1 MGASTDDRRG
11 VIDAGELRALV
22 PRVLAGLVRRGEDFD
37 AAEDALQEALLEALR
52 VWPEHPPHDPRAW
65 LVTVATRRLI
75 DARRSDAARH
85 RREETIYTEEQ
96 PVATEEGDDTLFLLF
111 CCCHP
116 DLAPASQVAL
126 TLRAVG
132 GLSTRE
138 IADAFYVPEAT
149 MAQRISRAKRTLQ
162 GRRLDQPGDL
172 AVVLRVLYL
181 VYTAGHTDRV
191 DLAAE
196 AIRLARQ
203 LTLATE
209 EPEARG
215 LLALMLLNHA
225 RLPAR
230 FDSAGR
236 IVTLD
241 RQDRGL
247 WDTREIAEGV
257 RVLQSALTLQR
268 PGHYQIEAAI
278 AALHGDAA
286 SAEETDWPQ
295 ILAWY
300 DDLVA
305 LTDDPVR
312 QDPAAVLGR
321 AVAVGHVRGPAAGLR
336 ETDRLRDVIDDR
348 HRWHAVRGHLHELDG
363 DLPAA
368 ATAYAEAARRATN
381 VAERDHLVRQA
392 ARARAANAGSPPERQ
407 VRALHD
413 EETLV
418 VYQAYS
424 PAIAEPAL
432 AAGTFVGPFKR
443 ERMTWIKPS
452 FLWMMYR
459 CGWATKPDQER
470 VLAIT
475 ITRAGFEWAL
485 AHSSLS
491 HEREHKAPVRVQW
504 DPERSI
510 TLGKLEHRAIQV
522 GLGGEAVD
530 RYVDEWITGIED
542 VTPLAHEIARLVSD
556 GELDAARRRLPVE
569 RPLALPAHVIELISP
584 TPL

>member
-1 MGASTDDRRG
+1 MIDEPARRPEA
-11 VIDAGELRALV
+11 VPPQPALRELGRDLI
-22 PRVLAGLVRRGEDFD
+22 PRVLASLVRRGEDFD

-52 VWPEHPPHDPRAW
+52 VWPEAPPRDPRAW
-65 LVTVATRRLI
+65 LATVATRRLI
-75 DARRSDAARH
+75 DARRSEGARH
-85 RREETIYTEEQ
+85 RREETSAGW
-96 PVATEEGDDTLFLLF
+96 PGPRPAATEEGDDTLFLLF

-132 GLSTRE
+132 GLTTRE

-149 MAQRISRAKRTLQ
+149 MAQRISRAKRTLA
-162 GRRLDQPGDL
+162 GPPARRLDQPGDL

-181 VYTAGHTDRV
+181 IYTAGHAGPRTGPPAQ
-191 DLAAE
+191 DLTAE

-225 RLPAR
+225 RLRAR
-230 FDSAGR
+230 FDAEGR

-257 RVLQSALTLQR
+257 RVLQSALAMQTEQRR
-268 PGHYQIEAAI
+268 PGRYQVEAAI
-278 AALHGDAA
+278 AALHDDAA
-286 SAEETDWPQ
+286 GAKETDWPQ

-321 AVAVGHVRGPAAGLR
+321 AVAVGHVLGAAAGLR
-336 ETDRLRDVIDDR
+336 ETDRLRDVIGER
-348 HRWHAVRGHLHELDG
+348 HRWHAVRGHLHELGG

-392 ARARAANAGSPPERQ
+392 ARVRAA
-407 VRALHD
+407 L
-413 EETLV
+413 
-418 VYQAYS
+418 
-424 PAIAEPAL
+424 
-432 AAGTFVGPFKR
+432 
-443 ERMTWIKPS
+443 PS
-452 FLWMMYR
+452 S
-459 CGWATKPDQER
+459 A
-470 VLAIT
+470 
-475 ITRAGFEWAL
+475 
-485 AHSSLS
+485 
-491 HEREHKAPVRVQW
+491 
-504 DPERSI
+504 
-510 TLGKLEHRAIQV
+510 
-522 GLGGEAVD
+522 
-530 RYVDEWITGIED
+530 
-542 VTPLAHEIARLVSD
+542 
-556 GELDAARRRLPVE
+556 
-569 RPLALPAHVIELISP
+569 
-584 TPL
+584 

>member
-1 MGASTDDRRG
+1 MIDEPTRRLDEGA
-11 VIDAGELRALV
+11 LRALV

-52 VWPEHPPHDPRAW
+52 VWPEHPPRDPRAW
-65 LVTVATRRLI
+65 LATVATRRLV
-75 DARRSDAARH
+75 DARRSEAARH
-85 RREETIYTEEQ
+85 RREEATHAEPQ
-96 PVATEEGDDTLFLLF
+96 PAATEEGDDTLFLLF

-132 GLSTRE
+132 GLTTRE

-149 MAQRISRAKRTLQ
+149 MAQRISRAKRALA
-162 GRRLDQPGDL
+162 GPPARRLDQLGDL

-181 VYTAGHTDRV
+181 IYTAGHAGRV
-191 DLAAE
+191 DLARE

-230 FDSAGR
+230 LDSEGR

-257 RVLQSALTLQR
+257 RVLQSALAVQR
-268 PGHYQIEAAI
+268 PGRYQIEAAI
-278 AALHGDAA
+278 AALHDDAA

-321 AVAVGHVRGPAAGLR
+321 AVAVGHVLGPAAGLL
-336 ETDRLRDVIDDR
+336 ETDRLREVLGDR

-368 ATAYAEAARRATN
+368 ATAYVEAARRATN

-392 ARARAANAGSPPERQ
+392 ARARAA
-407 VRALHD
+407 
-413 EETLV
+413 
-418 VYQAYS
+418 
-424 PAIAEPAL
+424 
-432 AAGTFVGPFKR
+432 
-443 ERMTWIKPS
+443 
-452 FLWMMYR
+452 
-459 CGWATKPDQER
+459 
-470 VLAIT
+470 
-475 ITRAGFEWAL
+475 
-485 AHSSLS
+485 
-491 HEREHKAPVRVQW
+491 
-504 DPERSI
+504 
-510 TLGKLEHRAIQV
+510 
-522 GLGGEAVD
+522 
-530 RYVDEWITGIED
+530 
-542 VTPLAHEIARLVSD
+542 
-556 GELDAARRRLPVE
+556 EL
-569 RPLALPAHVIELISP
+569 
-584 TPL
+584 

>member
-1 MGASTDDRRG
+1 
-11 VIDAGELRALV
+11 VIDEPTRRLDEGAVRALV

-52 VWPEHPPHDPRAW
+52 VWPDHPPRDPRAW
-65 LVTVATRRLI
+65 LTTVATRRLV
-75 DARRSDAARH
+75 DARRSEAARQ
-85 RREETIYTEEQ
+85 RREEATYAEPE
-96 PVATEEGDDTLFLLF
+96 PAATEEGDDTLFLLF

-116 DLAPASQVAL
+116 DLSPASQVAL

-132 GLSTRE
+132 GLATRE

-149 MAQRISRAKRTLQ
+149 MAQRISRAKRTLH
-162 GRRLDQPGDL
+162 GRPLDQPGDL

-181 VYTAGHTDRV
+181 IYTAGHGYGPAHP
-191 DLAAE
+191 DLAGE

-230 FDSAGR
+230 FDSEGR

-257 RVLQSALTLQR
+257 RVLQSALAVQR
-268 PGHYQIEAAI
+268 PGRYQIEAAI
-278 AALHGDAA
+278 AALHDDAA

-305 LTDDPVR
+305 LTGDPVR

-321 AVAVGHVRGPAAGLR
+321 AVAVGHVLGPAAGLL
-336 ETDRLRDVIDDR
+336 EADRLREVLGDR
-348 HRWHAVRGHLHELDG
+348 HRWHAVRGHLHELAG

-368 ATAYAEAARRATN
+368 GAAYAEAAGRATN
-381 VAERDHLVRQA
+381 VAERDHLIRQA
-392 ARARAANAGSPPERQ
+392 ARARAS
-407 VRALHD
+407 L
-413 EETLV
+413 
-418 VYQAYS
+418 
-424 PAIAEPAL
+424 
-432 AAGTFVGPFKR
+432 
-443 ERMTWIKPS
+443 KP
-452 FLWMMYR
+452 
-459 CGWATKPDQER
+459 C
-470 VLAIT
+470 
-475 ITRAGFEWAL
+475 
-485 AHSSLS
+485 
-491 HEREHKAPVRVQW
+491 
-504 DPERSI
+504 
-510 TLGKLEHRAIQV
+510 
-522 GLGGEAVD
+522 
-530 RYVDEWITGIED
+530 
-542 VTPLAHEIARLVSD
+542 
-556 GELDAARRRLPVE
+556 
-569 RPLALPAHVIELISP
+569 
-584 TPL
+584 

>member
-1 MGASTDDRRG
+1 
-11 VIDAGELRALV
+11 VIERDLI

-52 VWPEHPPHDPRAW
+52 VWPEHPPRDPHAW
-65 LVTVATRRLI
+65 LATVATRRLV
-75 DARRSDAARH
+75 DARRSEAARH
-85 RREETIYTEEQ
+85 RREEATSAE
-96 PVATEEGDDTLFLLF
+96 PRAVATETGDDTLFLLF

-132 GLSTRE
+132 GLTTRE
-138 IADAFYVPEAT
+138 IADSFYVPEAT
-149 MAQRISRAKRTLQ
+149 MAQRISRAKRALH

-181 VYTAGHTDRV
+181 IYTAGHGYGPARP
-191 DLAAE
+191 DLTGE

-230 FDSAGR
+230 LDSEGR

-257 RVLQSALTLQR
+257 RVLQSALALQR
-268 PGHYQIEAAI
+268 PGRYQIEAAI
-278 AALHGDAA
+278 AALHDDAA
-286 SAEETDWPQ
+286 GAEETDWPQ

-305 LTDDPVR
+305 LTEDPVR

-321 AVAVGHVRGPAAGLR
+321 AVAVGHVLGPAAGLR
-336 ETDRLRDVIDDR
+336 ETDRLREVLGDR
-348 HRWHAVRGHLHELDG
+348 HRWHAVRAHLHELDG

-368 ATAYAEAARRATN
+368 GAAYAEAAHRATN

-392 ARARAANAGSPPERQ
+392 ARARAAEQ
-407 VRALHD
+407 
-413 EETLV
+413 
-418 VYQAYS
+418 
-424 PAIAEPAL
+424 
-432 AAGTFVGPFKR
+432 
-443 ERMTWIKPS
+443 
-452 FLWMMYR
+452 
-459 CGWATKPDQER
+459 
-470 VLAIT
+470 
-475 ITRAGFEWAL
+475 
-485 AHSSLS
+485 LS
-491 HEREHKAPVRVQW
+491 
-504 DPERSI
+504 
-510 TLGKLEHRAIQV
+510 
-522 GLGGEAVD
+522 
-530 RYVDEWITGIED
+530 
-542 VTPLAHEIARLVSD
+542 
-556 GELDAARRRLPVE
+556 
-569 RPLALPAHVIELISP
+569 
-584 TPL
+584 